1 MTHIHAPNQS
11 MDNEGLTESNSL
23 THLLNTYDTEND
35 EEINILSHSKYYST
49 TEFGDILK
57 AKAGFSLLSLN
68 IQSVASKFSKL
79 ETFLDKIEQN
89 SRNPISVIA
98 MQECGLDDSKLN

>member
-1 MTHIHAPNQS
+1 MLIVIVLAIVAGFTAHKKTFFPKN
-11 MDNEGLTESNSL
+11 
-23 THLLNTYDTEND
+23 
-35 EEINILSHSKYYST
+35 YST

-79 ETFLDKIEQN
+79 ETFLVKIEQN
-89 SRNPISVIA
+89 SGNPISVIA
-98 MQECGLDDSKLN
+98 VQEC